1 MKILKLISVL
11 SITVLIIIVSILSFL
26 GMVDTTNMKMYM
38 LIGTI
43 LWFITTP
50 FWLKEE

>member
-1 MKILKLISVL
+1 MKILKLISIL
-11 SITVLIIIVSILSFL
+11 SIAVLILLVSILSFL
-26 GMVDTTNMKMYM
+26 GTVEATNMKIYM